1 MIKEKCIDDLTIDNK
16 SEGQVPRSAIILAA
30 GFGLRMIPINID
42 RPKALLSINGER
54 VIERLIRQL
63 REAGVESIT
72 VVVGYMKD
80 ELTYLKE
87 KYDITLVEN
96 ADYCDSNNLYS
107 LFLVSEKIS
116 NTFILP
122 SDIWC
127 RTNPFLSNE
136 TDSYYMIYEDGE
148 SHKKEYWDAMT
159 GIAYIDHKDG
169 IKLRQLL
176 HAIAESELAK
186 TAFWEEALYDSQ
198 SLWIRPK
205 IVPLDSIR
213 QINTFE
219 DLRELDSHSEHLQS
233 EAIDI
238 ICQTLQVETKDING
252 ITALKKGMTNRSFLF
267 SCGNKKYIMRIP
279 GEGTDLLINRQQEFS
294 VYRTLDGANICDE
307 IIYINPEKGYKITK
321 FIENARSCDLN
332 NRLDL
337 EKCMSKLREFH
348 TLELQVNH
356 DFDIFEQIEF
366 YETLLD
372 GAKSIY
378 SDYEQIKKRV
388 FSLTA
393 YIDKHT
399 DRKVLTHIDAVPDNF
414 LIYSE
419 DGVEE
424 IRLIDWEYAGMQD
437 PHVDIAMFC
446 IYSLYNKE
454 QIDELIDIYFR
465 CCCPTEIRIK
475 IYCYIAAC
483 GLLWSN
489 WCEYKRSLGVDFG
502 EYAASQYKY
511 AKEFSLVLENNSIV
525 EEV

>member
-1 MIKEKCIDDLTIDNK
+1 
-16 SEGQVPRSAIILAA
+16 
-30 GFGLRMIPINID
+30 MIPINID

-127 RTNPFLSNE
+127 RTNPFLSDE

-169 IKLRQLL
+169 VKLRQLL

-252 ITALKKGMTNRSFLF
+252 ITALKK
-267 SCGNKKYIMRIP
+267 
-279 GEGTDLLINRQQEFS
+279 E
-294 VYRTLDGANICDE
+294 
-307 IIYINPEKGYKITK
+307 
-321 FIENARSCDLN
+321 
-332 NRLDL
+332 
-337 EKCMSKLREFH
+337 
-348 TLELQVNH
+348 
-356 DFDIFEQIEF
+356 
-366 YETLLD
+366 
-372 GAKSIY
+372 
-378 SDYEQIKKRV
+378 
-388 FSLTA
+388 
-393 YIDKHT
+393 
-399 DRKVLTHIDAVPDNF
+399 
-414 LIYSE
+414 
-419 DGVEE
+419 
-424 IRLIDWEYAGMQD
+424 
-437 PHVDIAMFC
+437 
-446 IYSLYNKE
+446 
-454 QIDELIDIYFR
+454 
-465 CCCPTEIRIK
+465 
-475 IYCYIAAC
+475 
-483 GLLWSN
+483 
-489 WCEYKRSLGVDFG
+489 
-502 EYAASQYKY
+502 
-511 AKEFSLVLENNSIV
+511 
-525 EEV
+525 